1 MTQTKDV
8 NFLLLQ
14 SCSTEI
20 SLLFI
25 NVAHF
30 HIYSSQMVGQVYLK
44 MQVHLAHSDP
54 ANGYVNNSFTSPP
67 HFWKSF
73 LAKTPLAA
81 MQNATGKLLAA
92 AWGFLQAVHWG
103 TLVRKCCRTEQQCP
117 TCISHPLLWPAWWG
131 GQVYL
136 SASFGTLRKN
146 FLIPHHCWK
155 VDVNG
160 SKAFLG
166 HQFKPGEGSQTIVDL
181 Q

>member
-1 MTQTKDV
+1 MFYRNITAVYKCCPFSHL
-8 NFLLLQ
+8 FLTNGRPGVPQ
-14 SCSTEI
+14 NAG
-20 SLLFI
+20 SLGSFRPSEWI
-25 NVAHF
+25 C
-30 HIYSSQMVGQVYLK
+30 
-44 MQVHLAHSDP
+44 
-54 ANGYVNNSFTSPP
+54 NNSFTIPP

-81 MQNATGKLLAA
+81 MQNATGKLLAV
-92 AWGFLQAVHWG
+92 AWGFPWAVHWG

-136 SASFGTLRKN
+136 SAGFGTLRKN
-146 FLIPHHCWK
+146 FLISHHFWK